1 MIKRAIFEELKSHL
15 RQKEISLLVGP
26 RQAGKT
32 TLMKLLQEF
41 LEREGEKTLYLN
53 LDFESDQPFFQSQ
66 KALIQKIE
74 LELGKQKGFIFI
86 DEIQR
91 KENAG
96 LFLKGLYDYDL
107 PYKFIVSGSGSVEL
121 KEKIHE
127 SLLGRK
133 RLFEIETLS
142 FKEFVNFKTDY
153 RYQEKLINFFAVE
166 QEKGGILLEEYLNFG
181 GYPRVVLEE
190 TLSEKKKI
198 MDEIYRSLLEKDMA
212 YLLKVEKIEAFSH
225 LIKILASQIGR
236 IVNFSELSS
245 TIGIS
250 LKTIE
255 NYFRYAQKTYIIEK
269 LTPYFRNP
277 RTEISKAPV
286 VYFHDLGLRN
296 YALGCFG
303 NLPLGME
310 RGFLFQNFIFRL
322 LKEKYHQETLA
333 LHFWRT
339 KDKAEVDFVLE
350 IAGQFIPVEIKYT
363 ELKRPE
369 LGRSLRS
376 FISRYKSP
384 EAWVVNLALEE
395 KLSVENA
402 EVHILPFY
410 ALIDTLFVQKMLTL

>member
-1 MIKRAIFEELKSHL
+1 MIKRDIFKELKSHL

-166 QEKGGILLEEYLNFG
+166 QEKGRILLEEYLNFG

-296 YALGCFG
+296 YALGFFG
-303 NLPLGME
+303 SLPLGME

-322 LKEKYHQETLA
+322 LKEKYHQETLD

-339 KDKAEVDFVLE
+339 KDRAEVDFILE
-350 IAGQFIPVEIKYT
+350 IAGRFIPVEIKYA
-363 ELKRPE
+363 ELKKPE

-410 ALIDTLFVQKMLTL
+410 VLIDPLRVP